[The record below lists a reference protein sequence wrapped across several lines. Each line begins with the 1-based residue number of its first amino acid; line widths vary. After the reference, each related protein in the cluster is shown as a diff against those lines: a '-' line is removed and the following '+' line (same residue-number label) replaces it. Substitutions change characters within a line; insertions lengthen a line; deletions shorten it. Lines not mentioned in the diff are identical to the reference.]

1 MGVIRRPVFKL
12 RGGESGAARPREGG
26 GAAPGAG
33 APPAEERPPQ
43 PPTPPRALAGRIA
56 DLLLGGGMTLGL
68 AVGALLLGIATF
80 FVLSNGS
87 PFGPRRQGV
96 VVAIVLVNLAVLL
109 LLGASLAGRL
119 VRVWAERRRGSAGS
133 RLHVRLVLLFGGVA
147 VVPALLVAGFAALF
161 FNLGIETWFS
171 DRVRTALEASLL
183 ASRGYLE
190 EHRNTIRGDALAM
203 AADLSRARVLL
214 PDSGIAFAR
223 VLATHTTLRNL
234 TEAVV
239 FDPVTLRVIAHA
251 GYTNS
256 FTLEPPGEEAIA
268 DARLGDVA
276 VLPGGERV
284 RALVSLD
291 LGQGMMLLI
300 GRPLDPTVLT
310 HQQSVER
317 AVAQYVELDRNR
329 SGLQITFVM
338 IFAIAAL
345 LVLMAAVLIGL
356 VLANQLARPIGRLI
370 VAAERVRGGDLSTRV
385 QEGSADDEVASLSRA
400 FNRMTNQLA
409 AQRSELMQAYRQI
422 DDRRRFTETVLAGVS
437 AGVVGLDTEGRVN
450 LPNRRA
456 GELLGLDIEA
466 AIGMPL
472 ASVVPEFAPLLAA
485 LRDVGAATPEKAR
498 TAEIRIGPPSNRRT
512 LLARICVE
520 LQADRGG
527 AAAREVVGYVLT
539 FDDITELLSAQRKA
553 AWADVARRIAHEIK
567 NPLTPIQLSA
577 ERLKRKYLKEIQS
590 DPDTFKACTDTI
602 VRQVGDI
609 GRMVDEFSAFARM
622 PQPVIRPEN
631 LGQIL
636 REALV
641 LQRDAHPEIEYTI
654 EQPGAAPVVPCD
666 RRLLNQAL
674 TNLLQNAAD
683 AIAMRVAAEA
693 MAAPPRAPGDIV
705 GRIGVRVTQKEDALE
720 VAVEDDGIG
729 LPEGDERDRLT
740 EPYVT
745 HKAKGT
751 GLGLAIVKKIME
763 DHGGK
768 LGLEDA
774 AQGSGARAVL
784 SLPWRQASPERGAP
798 SSDER
803 SAATAAAAE
812 AETPNDSM
820 RHARHGA

>member
-1 MGVIRRPVFKL
+1 
-12 RGGESGAARPREGG
+12 
-26 GAAPGAG
+26 
-33 APPAEERPPQ
+33 
-43 PPTPPRALAGRIA
+43 
-56 DLLLGGGMTLGL
+56 MTRGL

-87 PFGPRRQGV
+87 PLGPRRQGV
-96 VVAIVLVNLAVLL
+96 AVAIVLVNLAVLL

-147 VVPALLVAGFAALF
+147 VVPAFLMAGFAALF

-171 DRVRTALEASLL
+171 DRVRTALEASLQ

-214 PDSGIAFAR
+214 PDNGLAFAR

-239 FDPVTLRVIAHA
+239 FDPATQRVIANA
-251 GYTNS
+251 GFTNS
-256 FTLEPPGEEAIA
+256 FTLDPPPEEAIA
-268 DARLGDVA
+268 EARLGDVA
-276 VLPGGERV
+276 VLPSGERV

-291 LGQGMMLLI
+291 FGQGWMLLI

-310 HQQSVER
+310 HQQSVEQ

-385 QEGSADDEVASLSRA
+385 QEASADDEVASLSRA
-400 FNRMTNQLA
+400 FNRMTHQLA
-409 AQRSELMQAYRQI
+409 TQRSELMQAYRQI
-422 DDRRRFTETVLAGVS
+422 DDRRRFTEAVLAGVS
-437 AGVVGLDTEGRVN
+437 AGVVGLDTEGCVN

-456 GELLGLDIEA
+456 SELLGFDLDT
-466 AIGMPL
+466 AIGLPL
-472 ASVVPEFAPLLAA
+472 ASVAPEFAPLLDAV
-485 LRDVGAATPEKAR
+485 REGGASTPEKAR

-512 LLARICVE
+512 LLARIGVE
-520 LQADRGG
+520 LQVGG
-527 AAAREVVGYVLT
+527 GGRREAAGYVLT

-577 ERLKRKYLKEIQS
+577 ERLKRRYLKEIRS

-631 LGQIL
+631 LGQVL

-641 LQRDAHPEIEYTI
+641 LQRDAHPDIEYAI

-666 RRLLNQAL
+666 RRLLGQAL

-683 AIAMRVAAEA
+683 AIAMRVASEA
-693 MAAPPRAPGDIV
+693 MAAPPRAPGDTV
-705 GRIGVRVTQKEDALE
+705 GHITVRVTQKEDAVE
-720 VAVEDDGIG
+720 IAVEDDGIG
-729 LPEGDERDRLT
+729 LPQGDERDRLT

-768 LGLEDA
+768 LGLEDP

-784 SLPWRQASPERGAP
+784 TLPWRQSAPERG
-798 SSDER
+798 DE
-803 SAATAAAAE
+803 AGGE
-812 AETPNDSM
+812 AETTDDRM
-820 RHARHGA
+820 RRAQHGA

>member
-1 MGVIRRPVFKL
+1 
-12 RGGESGAARPREGG
+12 
-26 GAAPGAG
+26 
-33 APPAEERPPQ
+33 
-43 PPTPPRALAGRIA
+43 
-56 DLLLGGGMTLGL
+56 
-68 AVGALLLGIATF
+68 
-80 FVLSNGS
+80 
-87 PFGPRRQGV
+87 
-96 VVAIVLVNLAVLL
+96 
-109 LLGASLAGRL
+109 
-119 VRVWAERRRGSAGS
+119 
-133 RLHVRLVLLFGGVA
+133 LVLLFGGVA
-147 VVPALLVAGFAALF
+147 VVPAFLMAGFAAVF

-171 DRVRTALEASLL
+171 DRVRTALEASLQ

-214 PDSGIAFAR
+214 PDNGLAFAR
-223 VLATHTTLRNL
+223 LLATHTNLRNL

-239 FDPVTLRVIAHA
+239 FDPATQRVVANA
-251 GYTNS
+251 GFTTS
-256 FTLEPPGEEAIA
+256 FTLEPPSEEAVA
-268 DARLGDVA
+268 EARLGEVA
-276 VLPGGERV
+276 VLPGDERV

-291 LGQGMMLLI
+291 FGQGWMLLI
-300 GRPLDPTVLT
+300 GRPLDATVLT

-400 FNRMTNQLA
+400 FNRMTHQLA
-409 AQRSELMQAYRQI
+409 TQRSELMQANRQI
-422 DDRRRFTETVLAGVS
+422 DDRRRFTEAVLAGVS
-437 AGVVGLDTEGRVN
+437 AGVVGLDTDGRIN

-456 GELLGLDIEA
+456 SELVGFDLEA
-466 AIGMPL
+466 AIGSPL
-472 ASVVPEFAPLLAA
+472 AAVVPEFAPLLAA
-485 LRDVGAATPEKAR
+485 AREGGAATPEKAR

-512 LLARICVE
+512 LLARIGVE
-520 LQADRGG
+520 LPAGAGG
-527 AAAREVVGYVLT
+527 GAREVAGYVLT

-577 ERLKRKYLKEIQS
+577 ERLKRRYLKEIQS

-641 LQRDAHPEIEYTI
+641 LQRNAHPEIEYAI

-666 RRLLNQAL
+666 RRLLGQAL

-683 AIAMRVAAEA
+683 AVAMRVAAEA
-693 MAAPPRAPGDIV
+693 MGAPPRAPGETV
-705 GRIGVRVTQKEDALE
+705 GHITVRVTQKEDAVE

-729 LPEGDERDRLT
+729 LPQGDERDRLT

-763 DHGGK
+763 DHGGT
-768 LGLEDA
+768 LGLDDSA
-774 AQGSGARAVL
+774 KGGVGARAVL
-784 SLPWRQASPERGAP
+784 TLPWRQAPERGG
-798 SSDER
+798 E
-803 SAATAAAAE
+803 AAAE
-812 AETPNDSM
+812 PETSDGSM
-820 RHARHGA
+820 RRAQHGA

>member
-1 MGVIRRPVFKL
+1 M
-12 RGGESGAARPREGG
+12 
-26 GAAPGAG
+26 
-33 APPAEERPPQ
+33 
-43 PPTPPRALAGRIA
+43 
-56 DLLLGGGMTLGL
+56 
-68 AVGALLLGIATF
+68 
-80 FVLSNGS
+80 
-87 PFGPRRQGV
+87 
-96 VVAIVLVNLAVLL
+96 AIVLVNVAVLL

-171 DRVRTALEASLL
+171 DRVRTALEASLQ

-214 PDSGIAFAR
+214 PDNGIAFAR

-239 FDPVTLRVIAHA
+239 FDPATQRVIANA
-251 GYTNS
+251 GFTNS
-256 FTLEPPGEEAIA
+256 FTLDPPSEEAIA
-268 DARLGDVA
+268 EARLGDVA
-276 VLPGGERV
+276 VLPGDQRV

-291 LGQGMMLLI
+291 FGQGWMLLI
-300 GRPLDPTVLT
+300 GRPLDATVLT

-385 QEGSADDEVASLSRA
+385 QEGPADDEVASLSRA
-400 FNRMTNQLA
+400 FNRMTHQLA
-409 AQRSELMQAYRQI
+409 SQRSELMQANRQV
-422 DDRRRFTETVLAGVS
+422 DDRRRFTEAVLDGVS

-456 GELLGLDIEA
+456 SELLGLDMEA
-466 AIGMPL
+466 AIGSPL
-472 ASVVPEFAPLLAA
+472 GSTAPEFAPLLAA
-485 LRDVGAATPEKAR
+485 VREGGAATPEKAR

-512 LLARICVE
+512 LLARVGVE
-520 LQADRGG
+520 LQLQATAGG
-527 AAAREVVGYVLT
+527 GGREVAGYVLT

-577 ERLKRKYLKEIQS
+577 ERLKRRYLKEIQS
-590 DPDTFKACTDTI
+590 DPETFKACTDTI

-631 LGQIL
+631 LGLVL

-641 LQRDAHPEIEYTI
+641 LQRNAHPDIEYAI

-666 RRLLNQAL
+666 RRLLGQAL

-693 MAAPPRAPGDIV
+693 MGAPPRAPGETV
-705 GRIGVRVTQKEDALE
+705 GHITVRVAQGEDAVE
-720 VAVEDDGIG
+720 IAVEDDGIG
-729 LPEGDERDRLT
+729 LPQGDERDRLA

-763 DHGGK
+763 DHGGT
-768 LGLEDA
+768 LSLEDP
-774 AQGSGARAVL
+774 AQGGGGARAVL
-784 SLPWRQASPERGAP
+784 TLPWRQAPERGGQ
-798 SSDER
+798 
-803 SAATAAAAE
+803 ATAE
-812 AETPNDSM
+812 AETSDDSM
-820 RHARHGA
+820 RRAQHGA

>member
-1 MGVIRRPVFKL
+1 MGVVRRPVFKP
-12 RGGESGAARPREGG
+12 RGN
-26 GAAPGAG
+26 AAPAPPPAAAAAG
-33 APPAEERPPQ
+33 ASPEHLPRPVA
-43 PPTPPRALAGRIA
+43 RRVA
-56 DLLLGGGMTLGL
+56 DLLLGRGMTLGL

-87 PFGPRRQGV
+87 PLGPRRQGV
-96 VVAIVLVNLAVLL
+96 AVAIVLVNLAVLL

-171 DRVRTALEASLL
+171 DRVRTALEASLQ

-214 PDSGIAFAR
+214 PDNGIAFAR
-223 VLATHTTLRNL
+223 LLATHTNLRNL

-239 FDPVTLRVIAHA
+239 FDPATHRVVAHA
-251 GYTNS
+251 GFTTS
-256 FTLEPPGEEAIA
+256 FTLDPPPEEAIA
-268 DARLGDVA
+268 EARLGDVA

-291 LGQGMMLLI
+291 SGQGWMLLI

-370 VAAERVRGGDLSTRV
+370 VAAERVRGGDLSVRV
-385 QEGSADDEVASLSRA
+385 QEGSDDDEVASLSRA
-400 FNRMTNQLA
+400 FNRMTHQLA
-409 AQRSELMQAYRQI
+409 SQRSELMQANRQI
-422 DDRRRFTETVLAGVS
+422 DDRRRFTEAVLAGVS
-437 AGVVGLDTEGRVN
+437 AGVVGLDTEGRIN

-466 AIGMPL
+466 AIGLPL
-472 ASVVPEFAPLLAA
+472 ASVAPEFAPLLAA
-485 LRDVGAATPEKAR
+485 VREGGAATPEKAR

-512 LLARICVE
+512 LLARIGAE
-520 LQADRGG
+520 LQAGG
-527 AAAREVVGYVLT
+527 GGREVAGYVLT

-577 ERLKRKYLKEIQS
+577 ERLKRRYLKEIQS
-590 DPDTFKACTDTI
+590 DPETFKACTDTI

-636 REALV
+636 RDALV
-641 LQRDAHPEIEYTI
+641 LQRNAHPGVEYTI

-666 RRLLNQAL
+666 RRLMGQAL

-693 MAAPPRAPGDIV
+693 MGAPPRAPGET
-705 GRIGVRVTQKEDALE
+705 IGHITVRVTQGDEGVE
-720 VAVEDDGIG
+720 IAVEDDGIG
-729 LPEGDERDRLT
+729 LPQGDERDRLA

-774 AQGSGARAVL
+774 VQGGGGARAVL
-784 SLPWRQASPERGAP
+784 FLPWRQAPPERGAGP
-798 SSDER
+798 PEER
-803 SAATAAAAE
+803 GAVAAAAVE
-812 AETPNDSM
+812 SDMSDGSM
-820 RHARHGA
+820 RRAQHGA

>member
-33 APPAEERPPQ
+33 APPAEDRPPQ

-56 DLLLGGGMTLGL
+56 DLLLGRGMTLGL

-171 DRVRTALEASLL
+171 DRVRTALEASLQ

-239 FDPVTLRVIAHA
+239 FDPVALRVIAHA
-251 GYTNS
+251 GYTSS

-268 DARLGDVA
+268 EARLGEVA

-291 LGQGMMLLI
+291 FGQGLMLLI

-385 QEGSADDEVASLSRA
+385 QEVSADDEVSSLSRA

-472 ASVVPEFAPLLAA
+472 ASVVPEFAPLLAN

-498 TAEIRIGPPSNRRT
+498 TAEIRIGPSSNRRT
-512 LLARICVE
+512 LLARIVVE
-520 LQADRGG
+520 LQAGG
-527 AAAREVVGYVLT
+527 GGGSAAREVVGYVLT

-590 DPDTFKACTDTI
+590 DPETFKACTDTI

-636 REALV
+636 RDALL
-641 LQRDAHPEIEYTI
+641 LQRNAHPEIEYTI

-666 RRLLNQAL
+666 RRLLSQAL

-693 MAAPPRAPGDIV
+693 MAAPPHPPGDIV
-705 GRIGVRVTQKEDALE
+705 GHITVRVTQKEDALE

-784 SLPWRQASPERGAP
+784 SLPWRQAPERAGPAP
-798 SSDER
+798 EER
-803 SAATAAAAE
+803 SAATAAAE
-812 AETPNDSM
+812 AETSDDSM

>member
-1 MGVIRRPVFKL
+1 MGAVRRHVFGPRGKDTAPAPPPGEAAVPAPGREPPEAL
-12 RGGESGAARPREGG
+12 RPKPRGGMAVRV
-26 GAAPGAG
+26 
-33 APPAEERPPQ
+33 
-43 PPTPPRALAGRIA
+43 A
-56 DLLLGGGMTLGL
+56 DMLLGRGMTLGL
-68 AVGALLLGIATF
+68 ALGALLLGIATF
-80 FVLSNGS
+80 SVLSNGS

-133 RLHVRLVLLFGGVA
+133 RLHVRLVLLFSGVA

-171 DRVRTALEASLL
+171 DRVRTALEASLQ

-214 PDSGIAFAR
+214 PDNGIAFAR
-223 VLATHTTLRNL
+223 VLGTHTTLRNL

-239 FDPVTLRVIAHA
+239 FDPATQRVIASA
-251 GYTNS
+251 GYTTS
-256 FTLEPPGEEAIA
+256 FTLDPPNEEAIA
-268 DARLGDVA
+268 EARLGDVA
-276 VLPGGERV
+276 VLPGDERV

-291 LGQGMMLLI
+291 FGQSMMLLI
-300 GRPLDPTVLT
+300 GRPLDATVLT

-400 FNRMTNQLA
+400 FNRMTHQLA
-409 AQRSELMQAYRQI
+409 SQRSELMQANRQI

-456 GELLGLDIEA
+456 SELLGTDLDA

-472 ASVVPEFAPLLAA
+472 AGVAPEFAPLLAA
-485 LRDVGAATPEKAR
+485 VEESGASASERAR

-512 LLARICVE
+512 LLARIGVE
-520 LQADRGG
+520 VEAAGAGEGG
-527 AAAREVVGYVLT
+527 RKVVGYVVT

-577 ERLKRKYLKEIQS
+577 ERLKRRYLKEIHS

-631 LGQIL
+631 LGQLL

-641 LQRDAHPEIEYTI
+641 LQRDAHPEIEYAI
-654 EQPGAAPVVPCD
+654 DQPGAALVVPCD

-683 AIAMRVAAEA
+683 AVTMRVAAEA
-693 MAAPPRAPGDIV
+693 MGAPPRLPGETV
-705 GRIGVRVTQKEDALE
+705 GHITVRVAQGEDAVE
-720 VAVEDDGIG
+720 IAVEDDGVG
-729 LPEGDERDRLT
+729 LPQGDERDRLA

-745 HKAKGT
+745 HKPKGT

-774 AQGSGARAVL
+774 AQGGGARAVL
-784 SLPWRQASPERGAP
+784 FLPWRQAPDRGGG
-798 SSDER
+798 
-803 SAATAAAAE
+803 ATTTATD
-812 AETPNDSM
+812 AETHDGSM
-820 RHARHGA
+820 RHAQHGA

>member
-1 MGVIRRPVFKL
+1 V
-12 RGGESGAARPREGG
+12 
-26 GAAPGAG
+26 
-33 APPAEERPPQ
+33 
-43 PPTPPRALAGRIA
+43 A
-56 DLLLGGGMTLGL
+56 DLLLGRGMTLGL

-96 VVAIVLVNLAVLL
+96 VVAIALVNLSVLL

-133 RLHVRLVLLFGGVA
+133 RLHVRLVLLFSGVA

-171 DRVRTALEASLL
+171 DRVRTALEASLQ

-214 PDSGIAFAR
+214 PDNGIAFAR
-223 VLATHTTLRNL
+223 LLATHTNLRNL

-239 FDPVTLRVIAHA
+239 FDPATQRVVAHA
-251 GYTNS
+251 GFTTS
-256 FTLEPPGEEAIA
+256 FTLDPPGEDAIA
-268 DARLGDVA
+268 EARLGDVA

-291 LGQGMMLLI
+291 FGQGWMLLI
-300 GRPLDPTVLT
+300 GRPLDATVLT
-310 HQQSVER
+310 HQQSVEH

-370 VAAERVRGGDLSTRV
+370 VAAERVRSGDLSTRV

-400 FNRMTNQLA
+400 FNRMTSQLA
-409 AQRSELMQAYRQI
+409 AQRGELMQAYRQI
-422 DDRRRFTETVLAGVS
+422 DERRRFTETVLAGVS
-437 AGVVGLDTEGRVN
+437 AGVVGLDLEGRVN

-456 GELLGLDIEA
+456 SELLGLDLDA
-466 AIGMPL
+466 AIGLPFV
-472 ASVVPEFAPLLAA
+472 SVLPEFAPLLAA
-485 LRDVGAATPEKAR
+485 VREGGAATPEKAR

-512 LLARICVE
+512 LLARIGVE
-520 LQADRGG
+520 LQGGG
-527 AAAREVVGYVLT
+527 AGGGGREVVGYVLT

-577 ERLKRKYLKEIQS
+577 ERLKRRYLKEIQS

-641 LQRDAHPEIEYTI
+641 LQRDAHPDIEYAI

-666 RRLLNQAL
+666 RRLLGQAL

-693 MAAPPRAPGDIV
+693 MGAPQRAPGEVV
-705 GRIGVRVTQKEDALE
+705 GHITVRVAQGEDGVE
-720 VAVEDDGIG
+720 IAVEDDGIG
-729 LPEGDERDRLT
+729 LPQGDERDRLA

-774 AQGSGARAVL
+774 ARGSGARAVL
-784 SLPWRQASPERGAP
+784 FLPWRQAPERGGGP
-798 SSDER
+798 SEER
-803 SAATAAAAE
+803 GGEAAATAAAE
-812 AETPNDSM
+812 AGTSDGSM
-820 RHARHGA
+820 RRAQHGA